1 MFLVIKR
8 SQIIVSPYI
17 GIRIQKGSYV
27 LLLIIYVELTQ
38 KQARLLSDR
47 NEKRPRILPVQC
59 KRTVNLKNKMKRFTP
74 KPVNRYGTA
83 G

>member
-1 MFLVIKR
+1 M
-8 SQIIVSPYI
+8 
-17 GIRIQKGSYV
+17 
-27 LLLIIYVELTQ
+27 ELTQ